1 MLRRRLAYLA
11 PTSLAAAL
19 LFCAGVAAPPAR
31 ASECAS
37 HAGPQIEV
45 NSSTPR
51 SLDSPDKKWKLY
63 SVPGH
68 SFSDDA
74 SVFLSLADTNKKWRI
89 VYLKRRG
96 TAFFS
101 DDSHWLV
108 FRDDYLT
115 VDSFILAF
123 DLSGSAPKEIKRINT
138 AVRDAIAARIPKGM
152 MAEYVHYPD
161 FCFATATTGAPTT
174 VILLSDTPVLQRPT
188 FYFGYGTHLGKGA
201 PFFLTIEVT
210 LPDAKATATPYTPT
224 HPSSA
229 AAPSPNA
236 TPPPQ

>member
-11 PTSLAAAL
+11 PTFLAAAL
-19 LFCAGVAAPPAR
+19 LICAAVAAPPAR

-37 HAGPQIEV
+37 HSGPQIEV

-89 VYLKRRG
+89 IYLKRRG

-108 FRDDYLT
+108 FRDDYLP

-123 DLSGSAPKEIKRINT
+123 DLTGSSPKEIKHINT
-138 AVRDAIAARIPKGM
+138 AIRDAIAARIPKGM

-161 FCFATATTGAPTT
+161 FCFAADSPTT

-201 PFFLTIEVT
+201 PFFLRVEVT
-210 LPDAKATATPYTPT
+210 LPDAKVTATPYTPT
-224 HPSSA
+224 HPSNSTASA
-229 AAPSPNA
+229 PPPNA